1 MESCK
6 MCRKLRQ
13 RQSGGRRRVIKMDV
27 ATVGVELPRLVS
39 LPLSSGIAR
48 GGGVRNDTGFSNCPP
63 ARVVVETGSL
73 KMTVLQSSGAT

>member
-27 ATVGVELPRLVS
+27 ATVGVELP
-39 LPLSSGIAR
+39 LSSLFLSPLAMQGEVAYFN
-48 GGGVRNDTGFSNCPP
+48 VTGFSTCPP
-63 ARVVVETGSL
+63 AEVVAETGSL
-73 KMTVLQSSGAT
+73 KMTVLHSSGAV